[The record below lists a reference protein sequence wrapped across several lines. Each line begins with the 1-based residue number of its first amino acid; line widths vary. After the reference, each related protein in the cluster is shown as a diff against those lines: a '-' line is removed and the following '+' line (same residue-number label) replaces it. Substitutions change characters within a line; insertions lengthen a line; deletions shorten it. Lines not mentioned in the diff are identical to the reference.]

1 MKLTRVFGLF
11 VCLLMVAGMAFG
23 QGTGASGEIRGTVTD
38 PTGAV
43 LSKATVTATDAAK
56 GTKRVAV
63 SDTEGEYHFTS
74 LPPAVYDISI
84 QSGGFQTVSQKGVEV
99 NVGQTVTLDFKLKVS
114 KAAESVEVTTEPP
127 MVDTQQAGQANV
139 ITKQQIEDL
148 PINQRNYLD
157 LSLIN
162 PAVAAS
168 GQLAG
173 DSDFRVK
180 QTPQSGLSFYGS
192 NGRGNSVT
200 LDGGEMNDDAGGVR
214 INVSQEAVQEFQ
226 VNRSNYGADISGGSG
241 ASINIVTKSGTNNL
255 HGTAFAFVRNS
266 GLDEGDP
273 LAIRQPLSV
282 GQVFNPALP
291 DVAGT
296 SVKDTLTRYQY
307 GGSIGLPISRDKT
320 WLFGTFESLLLDSQN
335 AVDLIPNTNVFRPT
349 SSQQPIISGLAA
361 LGATPVPCLTGQPA
375 LPAAT
380 CAGILTNIL
389 TISNGPT
396 SSPLNKFIVSQ
407 FEANGGLLPF
417 ENRTYLASA
426 RLDHQFSDSNQV
438 YARFN
443 FGHSNL
449 TNQDAQSQVGLSAG
463 SGFKP
468 ALDNTLQLA
477 WFHQFSP
484 SLQNELRV
492 QGSYSRLDVIPN
504 APGTPGLNMPGFA
517 SLNSNIFLPSRTIS
531 RRYEF
536 ADNLTWIHGHHT
548 LKFGGY
554 ELIRGNHTESDTFF
568 PGRFQFGNLPGG
580 LLSPCLQVPA
590 ACGLTNVNAAQ
601 ISSLQSI
608 SLGLPQFYQQGFGNP
623 TYSVNRPLFSTY
635 IQDSWAFRP
644 NFLFNIGARYELDSQ
659 YGSLKTDKNN
669 LAPRVSFAWN
679 PGGDHKTVVRGGYG
693 VFYSQNYAQIANVI
707 QTLGLNNGFQTI
719 AQVFV
724 PLTGVPGNP
733 ALTSAAI
740 FQTLFAQG
748 KITCTGPA
756 PGQFAC
762 ITPADLTQFGIT
774 VKHDGTAP
782 LSVFF
787 SGQPGYHNPYSQQA
801 EFGIEREIGA
811 GFTVSASGIW
821 VKTNGLPTSI
831 DKNDLTTAPT
841 RTVQLAN
848 GSPVTFHIWNSPA
861 CAVAV
866 NNPCF
871 ARPIVL
877 QDNVYS
883 SEGTA
888 LYEGGILEIR
898 KRFSNHASVWLNYT
912 FSKAFSN
919 STDFNSDFG
928 PQDNTNLHL
937 EKGLSDFDQRHK
949 LVMYAILDSPWSG
962 GKDANFA
969 ERLVSGFQIAPILRY
984 NSGHPFNLLAGT
996 DVNGD
1001 RHSTNDRPIGV
1012 GHNTGVGPD
1021 YVSFDMR
1028 VRRTFKLTEGSTV
1041 ALIAEGFNIFNQI
1054 NYAAVNNTVDPNF
1067 LLPTS
1072 AGGLGN
1078 TTANVHGSSTL
1089 APNRPLGF
1097 TAAFPMRQIQLGLR
1111 FAF

>member
-1 MKLTRVFGLF
+1 MKVTKLLGLV

-43 LSKATVTATDAAK
+43 LAKATVTATDAGK
-56 GTKRVAV
+56 GIKRVAV
-63 SDTEGEYHFTS
+63 SDSDGEYHFTG

-84 QSGGFQTVSQKGVEV
+84 QAGGFQTTNQKGVAV
-99 NVGQTVTLDFKLKVS
+99 NIGQSVNLDFKLKVS

-127 MVDTQQAGQANV
+127 LVDTQQGGQADV
-139 ITKQQIEDL
+139 INQQQIQDL
-148 PINQRNYLD
+148 PINQRDYLTF
-157 LSLIN
+157 SLLT
-162 PAVAAS
+162 PGVAPS

-173 DSDFRVK
+173 DADFRVK

-226 VNRSNYGADISGGSG
+226 VNRSNYGSDISGGSG
-241 ASINIVTKSGTNNL
+241 GSINIVTKSGTNNL
-255 HGTAFAFVRNS
+255 HGSAFAFVRNS
-266 GLDEGDP
+266 GLDERDP
-273 LAIRQPLSV
+273 LAIRQPLAP
-282 GQVFNPALP
+282 GQTFNPALP

-296 SVKDTLTRYQY
+296 PVKDTLTRYQY

-320 WLFGTFESLLLDSQN
+320 WLFGSFESLLLDSQN

-349 SSQQPIISGLAA
+349 SPQQKIIAGLAA
-361 LGATPVPCLTGQPA
+361 EGATPVPCLTGQPA
-375 LPAAT
+375 LPAST
-380 CAGILTNIL
+380 CAGILTNVF
-389 TISNGPT
+389 TINPAA
-396 SSPLNKFIVSQ
+396 SPRNKFIINQ
-407 FEANGGLLPF
+407 FEANGGLIPF
-417 ENRTYLASA
+417 ETRTYLASA
-426 RLDHQFSDSNQV
+426 RLDHQFSDRNQV
-438 YARFN
+438 YARYSFA
-443 FGHSNL
+443 HTNL

-477 WFHQFSP
+477 WFHQFS
-484 SLQNELRV
+484 STMQNELRV

-504 APGTPGLNMPGFA
+504 DPGTPGLNMPGFA
-517 SLNSNIFLPSRTIS
+517 FLNSNIFLPSRTIA

-536 ADNLTWIHGHHT
+536 ADNLTVIRGHHT

-554 ELIRGNHTESDTFF
+554 ELLRGNHTESDTFF

-580 LLSPCLQVPA
+580 IVTPCFQVPA
-590 ACGLTNVNAAQ
+590 ACGLNGVNAAQ
-601 ISSLQSI
+601 ISSLQSM

-623 TYSVNRPLFSTY
+623 TYSVMRPLFATY

-679 PGGDHKTVVRGGYG
+679 PGGDRKTVVRGGYG
-693 VFYSQNYAQIANVI
+693 IYYSQNYAQIANVI
-707 QTLGLNNGFQTI
+707 QTLGLNNGVQTI

-724 PLTGVPGNP
+724 PLTGEPGNP

-748 KITCTGPA
+748 KIQCTGPA
-756 PGQFAC
+756 PGNFAC
-762 ITPADLTQFGIT
+762 ITPADLAQFGIA

-801 EFGIEREIGA
+801 EFGIEREIGE
-811 GFTVSASGIW
+811 GFTVAVSGIY
-821 VKTNGLPTSI
+821 VHTTGLPTSI
-831 DKNDLTTAPT
+831 DKNALITAPT
-841 RTVQLAN
+841 KTVLLAN
-848 GSPVTFHIWNSPA
+848 GSPFTFRVWNAPA
-861 CAVAV
+861 CGVVV

-871 ARPIVL
+871 AKLLTL

-898 KRFSNHASVWLNYT
+898 KRFTRHASMWLNYT
-912 FSKAFSN
+912 YSKAFSN

-949 LVMYAILDSPWSG
+949 LVIYGLFESPWSG
-962 GKDANFA
+962 GKDSSLG
-969 ERLVSGFQIAPILRY
+969 ERLFSGFQLSPILRF
-984 NSGHPFNLLAGT
+984 NSGHPFNLLTGS

-1021 YVSFDMR
+1021 YVAFDMR
-1028 VRRTFKLTEGSTV
+1028 VKRTFKLTENSSV
-1041 ALIAEGFNIFNQI
+1041 ALIAEGFNIFNQV

-1078 TTANVHGSSTL
+1078 TTANVHGSASL
-1089 APNRPLGF
+1089 APNQPLGF
-1097 TAAFPMRQIQLGLR
+1097 TSVFPMRQIQLGLR